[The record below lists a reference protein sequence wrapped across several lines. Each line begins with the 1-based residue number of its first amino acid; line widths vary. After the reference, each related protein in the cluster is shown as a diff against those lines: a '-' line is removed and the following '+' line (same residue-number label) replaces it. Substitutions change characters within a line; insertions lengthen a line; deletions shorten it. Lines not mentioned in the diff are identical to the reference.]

1 MPVRTFPVCSPAL
14 AAAIEKPGDLAAQTL
29 IHNGPRP
36 TDWRRWLTTTGL
48 PALNG
53 ARELRFESLN
63 LAIQAAIE
71 GIGVAIGIDA
81 LFGEEI
87 EQGRLVRLFHIECR
101 SAHPFQIVYPDVKAT
116 DPRLIAFRDWLL
128 EEAGA

>member
-36 TDWRRWLTTTGL
+36 TDWRRWLTTAGL
-48 PALNG
+48 PTLNG

-87 EQGRLVRLFHIECR
+87 EQGRLVRLFHIERR